1 MAVSHVF
8 ARPSAFIIIL
18 HVVLILLLG
27 STSKEFKL
35 LCSFS
40 SSFVAMPMG
49 EALIFEM
56 VYINALLQLML
67 SSCVATF
74 VLNLGPSHD
83 RKEIARK
90 LQLKITNCPWIK
102 RGKIENISC
111 PSSILTFGLWHSMKI
126 YLLKHTI
133 TNNNFNIFTIP
144 ESWLDPIVC
153 DADILISGYSTFR
166 QDKGPHKR
174 DSRLLVYVKNIFK
187 ACVIEKWS
195 SVPETNF
202 QQLWL

>member
-8 ARPSAFIIIL
+8 ARLSAFIIIL
-18 HVVLILLLG
+18 HVALILLLG

-56 VYINALLQLML
+56 VYINALLRLML

-74 VLNLGPSHD
+74 VLNLGPSHN
-83 RKEIARK
+83 RKETARK
-90 LQLKITNCPWIK
+90 LQLKITNRPWIK

-111 PSSILTFGLWHSMKI
+111 PSPILTFSLWHPMKI
-126 YLLKHTI
+126 SIFLNTPLPTTTSIYSQYL
-133 TNNNFNIFTIP
+133 
-144 ESWLDPIVC
+144 
-153 DADILISGYSTFR
+153 
-166 QDKGPHKR
+166 
-174 DSRLLVYVKNIFK
+174 SRGGTL
-187 ACVIEKWS
+187 
-195 SVPETNF
+195 
-202 QQLWL
+202 